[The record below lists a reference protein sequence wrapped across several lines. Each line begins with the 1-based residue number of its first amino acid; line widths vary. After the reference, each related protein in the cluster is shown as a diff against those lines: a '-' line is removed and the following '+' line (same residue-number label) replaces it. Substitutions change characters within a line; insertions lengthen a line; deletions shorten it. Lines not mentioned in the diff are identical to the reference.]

1 MNILLIIVSK
11 NKQKG
16 IELSIQLGA
25 FFFFLS
31 LRVSIIHYGDL
42 SKQIIHMET
51 LKYRHCETYY
61 REI

>member
-16 IELSIQLGA
+16 IELSIQLEA
-25 FFFFLS
+25 FFLS

-51 LKYRHCETYY
+51 LKYRHCKTYY